1 MNWWTDEL
9 LNGKICEEWTGKLMS
24 FVFCREAARTRYL
37 SQEADCQ
44 YFHNIM
50 SEYFLGTFGNGK
62 PKPFKFTEIQR
73 HRFGL
78 KSKDAAEDRQVDF
91 TSLNFKIELLY
102 LFKGARYAPCV
113 SLFWEKCQKIQP
125 EEVGRADLPPC

>member
-1 MNWWTDEL
+1 
-9 LNGKICEEWTGKLMS
+9 MS

-113 SLFWEKCQKIQP
+113 SLF
-125 EEVGRADLPPC
+125 